1 MGGSKECVR
10 CSRLS
15 KVCKPFIL
23 LDYRSPTCFP
33 PVSFFQVYHSELRLV
48 LASASPRRAELLTRA
63 GYAFDIVPANIDER
77 VLDGESP
84 ERYVVRLAGA
94 KVDAV
99 AVTYQGRVLLGADT
113 IVTIDKTLLG
123 KPRDPAE
130 AVEMLHR
137 LAGRTHEVLTG
148 VALRLDCA
156 HVSAVER
163 TRVTLTQLSDVQIDW
178 YVRTGEPLDKAGAYG
193 VQDIASRFATRVEG
207 SYTNVVGFPV
217 SLIDRLL
224 LELAEG

>member
-1 MGGSKECVR
+1 M
-10 CSRLS
+10 
-15 KVCKPFIL
+15 
-23 LDYRSPTCFP
+23 
-33 PVSFFQVYHSELRLV
+33 YHSELRLV

-63 GYAFDIVPANIDER
+63 GYAFDVVPANIDER
-77 VLDGESP
+77 VLDGETP

-130 AVEMLHR
+130 AGEMLHR

-148 VALRLDCA
+148 VALRLDRA

-163 TRVTLTQLSDVQIDW
+163 TRVTLTQLSDVEIDW

-193 VQDIASRFATRVEG
+193 VQDIASRFVTRVEG
-207 SYTNVVGFPV
+207 SYTNVVGLPV

-224 LELAEG
+224 RELAEG